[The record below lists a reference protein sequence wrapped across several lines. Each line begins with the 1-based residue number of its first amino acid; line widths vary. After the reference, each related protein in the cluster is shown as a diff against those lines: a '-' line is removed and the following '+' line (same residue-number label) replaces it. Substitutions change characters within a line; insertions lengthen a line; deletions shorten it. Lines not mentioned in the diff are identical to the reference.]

1 MARNMVAFCAQ
12 TSSRLRLLAALV
24 AIVAAQD
31 DACAAGARCAFA
43 DAASNATTFKT
54 TVTPS
59 PSTLSTVYEQRPA
72 FRALLDLNDGLRSL
86 GLGTQLDLPRIVVV
100 GDQSAG
106 KSSVLEAISG
116 VQLLRGTGFVTR
128 APIELRLVRSAS
140 PGCRAVVSAEGSDE
154 RTRVGCDGV
163 GEALN
168 ATMRKLVRAGGGVS
182 ERAVRCTISSPSAP
196 DLTLVDLPGLAR
208 VSVEGQSRDVPAVTK
223 ALAQRYAAPARTVI
237 LVVVP
242 CNADLATAEALRLAR
257 DADPDGSRT
266 VGVLTK
272 PDLMDPGTEGS
283 LAAILDGHVVK
294 LAAHGWYVVLNRGQ
308 RALDARASVAD
319 ALDREQSFFD
329 DRLAALRDARPA
341 RFGVPRLVAHLGD
354 VLGAHIAADAPGLR
368 ARVDARAAEARAA
381 LGALGAAPPPRSAS
395 GRKAFLV
402 SLTTDFASAVRE
414 ATLGRDA
421 DRGGRSFAAELLDE
435 YRSFHATLRGLWPG
449 DDNATAHRVAEAVEG
464 RHGREAFYGFPSY
477 AAFASLVK
485 DVVGDLAAPAEACA
499 ARVRARVLRLARTTA
514 SATFGAR
521 FPALGA
527 AVDDVARDLADAKH
541 AAAVA
546 ALDVLLRTQRQPFTL
561 DPLDDDDEPP
571 PPRDA
576 AFRAQPTASPF
587 GSWNRPPPPAAKGA
601 AAARPGRR
609 DARDFLRAKVD
620 RYFEILERRVADL
633 VPMAVDM
640 YLVQEFGHD
649 LALRVAEATHAYS
662 DGAIAGLLAED
673 PDLAARRDA
682 AAALLDK
689 LDRAR
694 ETLDDFAAAR
704 AFDAPALS

>member
-1 MARNMVAFCAQ
+1 MVAFCAQ
-12 TSSRLRLLAALV
+12 TSRRLRLLAALV
-24 AIVAAQD
+24 AVVAAQD
-31 DACAAGARCAFA
+31 DACDEGTRCAFA

-242 CNADLATAEALRLAR
+242 CNADLATAEALKLAR
-257 DADPDGSRT
+257 DADPDGART

-319 ALDREQSFFD
+319 ALDRERTFFD
-329 DRLAALRDARPA
+329 DRLAAL
-341 RFGVPRLVAHLGD
+341 
-354 VLGAHIAADAPGLR
+354 
-368 ARVDARAAEARAA
+368 
-381 LGALGAAPPPRSAS
+381 
-395 GRKAFLV
+395 
-402 SLTTDFASAVRE
+402 
-414 ATLGRDA
+414 
-421 DRGGRSFAAELLDE
+421 
-435 YRSFHATLRGLWPG
+435 
-449 DDNATAHRVAEAVEG
+449 
-464 RHGREAFYGFPSY
+464 
-477 AAFASLVK
+477 
-485 DVVGDLAAPAEACA
+485 
-499 ARVRARVLRLARTTA
+499 
-514 SATFGAR
+514 
-521 FPALGA
+521 
-527 AVDDVARDLADAKH
+527 
-541 AAAVA
+541 
-546 ALDVLLRTQRQPFTL
+546 
-561 DPLDDDDEPP
+561 
-571 PPRDA
+571 
-576 AFRAQPTASPF
+576 
-587 GSWNRPPPPAAKGA
+587 
-601 AAARPGRR
+601 
-609 DARDFLRAKVD
+609 
-620 RYFEILERRVADL
+620 
-633 VPMAVDM
+633 
-640 YLVQEFGHD
+640 
-649 LALRVAEATHAYS
+649 
-662 DGAIAGLLAED
+662 
-673 PDLAARRDA
+673 
-682 AAALLDK
+682 
-689 LDRAR
+689 
-694 ETLDDFAAAR
+694 
-704 AFDAPALS
+704 